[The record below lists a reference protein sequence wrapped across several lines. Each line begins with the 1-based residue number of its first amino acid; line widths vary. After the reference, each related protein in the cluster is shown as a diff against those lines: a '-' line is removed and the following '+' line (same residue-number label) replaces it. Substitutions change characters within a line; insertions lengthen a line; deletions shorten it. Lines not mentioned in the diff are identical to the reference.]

1 MTVEG
6 MRQVVLP
13 SVEVEVPE
21 WDGTVTL
28 RALTRAQV
36 RQCRDHATQDGKVDL
51 DIYDLAVLAYGVA
64 EPDLVESEG
73 LEEAIRLL
81 RLQPVSLIWRL
92 VRETVRLSGLTPDA
106 PFRSRTADDD
116 RQRGVSGTS
125 DTPGDRRD
133 DAGGDEKPDDTC

>member
-1 MTVEG
+1 MEG

-36 RQCRDHATQDGKVDL
+36 RACRDHATVEGKVDL
-51 DIYDLAVLAYGVA
+51 DTYDLAVLAYGVA
-64 EPDLVESEG
+64 DPDLVESEG

-106 PFRSRTADDD
+106 PFRSRTADDAG
-116 RQRGVSGTS
+116 QRGVHGTS
-125 DTPGDRRD
+125 TAEGSGGDDLGR
-133 DAGGDEKPDDTC
+133 DEKPDDS